1 VRLLAAASAAAVLL
15 CVGCGGGSHAP
26 RPATP
31 HLPHALAQAWSRE
44 ARAIADELDA
54 GDACTAKQRSQQ
66 LRSEVIAAVNAE
78 RVPPSFL
85 EPLTS
90 AVNALPE
97 RIVCTPPAPPQPPAK
112 PPKDHGKH
120 EGGHKGGHKGEHKH
134 DKKHGHDAG
143 DEH

>member
-1 VRLLAAASAAAVLL
+1 MRLLAAASAAAVLL
-15 CVGCGGGSHAP
+15 CAGCGGSSRAP
-26 RPATP
+26 RPAAP
-31 HLPHALAQAWSRE
+31 QLPRALAQAWSRE
-44 ARAIADELDA
+44 ARAIAEALDA

-78 RVPPSFL
+78 SVPPRFL

-97 RIVCTPPAPPQPPAK
+97 RIVCTPPAPAQPPAE

-120 EGGHKGGHKGEHKH
+120 KGEHKH
-134 DKKHGHDAG
+134 EKKHGHDHG
-143 DEH
+143 DEQ